1 RLKGPFLG
9 ITLLAFGDIIV
20 NISWNYQP
28 LVGGTIGIWVADPL
42 RFLGPARASTMVLV
56 ALAVAIIIYVYAE
69 LLAHS
74 PYGRMLKAVRDAEIA
89 AEVYGKNVIKTRAQ
103 VLIVGGAV
111 SAIAGALWALY
122 TGSMKAVTYTRLT
135 WTFWPWAFLM
145 LGGVGNN
152 LGVLVGVFIYTVVRT
167 AIILYKGAL
176 SAVIPMSPEW
186 LEYILIGLALIA
198 IMLFR
203 PQGLIPE
210 KPTPAL
216 PRKKLEEIKKRVYE
230 EAS

>member
-1 RLKGPFLG
+1 MGF
-9 ITLLAFGDIIV
+9 AFEPY
-20 NISWNYQP
+20 S
-28 LVGGTIGIWVADPL
+28 
-42 RFLGPARASTMVLV
+42 ST
-56 ALAVAIIIYVYAE
+56 
-69 LLAHS
+69 
-74 PYGRMLKAVRDAEIA
+74 D
-89 AEVYGKNVIKTRAQ
+89 
-103 VLIVGGAV
+103 
-111 SAIAGALWALY
+111 AGALWALY
-122 TGSMKAVTYTRLT
+122 AGSMKAVTYTRLT